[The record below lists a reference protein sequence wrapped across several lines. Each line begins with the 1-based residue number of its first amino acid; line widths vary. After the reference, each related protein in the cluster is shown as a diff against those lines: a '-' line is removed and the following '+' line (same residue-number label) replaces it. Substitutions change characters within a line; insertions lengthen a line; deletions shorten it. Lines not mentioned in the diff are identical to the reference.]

1 MAIDGAQLSIINNIG
16 PNERHERMLQHQA
29 YDVAEVSLSSYLV
42 ARDRG
47 LPFTAIPVFPR
58 RLFSQSQM
66 YRHLESGIESP
77 LDLVGRRVGL
87 ASYQTTLCV
96 QAKGDLHHEYGVP
109 WKEVHWVTGNADAV
123 VVDLPREISV
133 ERAPAGVDLGAML
146 ARGELAALFVS
157 RLPRSFAEGDRRV
170 GRLFHDPRAE
180 ERAYFARNGF
190 FPIMHLLV
198 FRDEVLNSN
207 PWLGPAAMD
216 AFARAHAICLRHWED
231 PNWSRL
237 AWGRHL
243 AEEERAAFG
252 CDPWVSGVA
261 ANRANLERFIAYS
274 HEQGLIGTR
283 MTVESLFDP
292 TVLASR
298 KEN

>member
-1 MAIDGAQLSIINNIG
+1 MEGVALTVIHNVG
-16 PNERHERMLQHQA
+16 PIERHERMLQHQA

-42 ARDRG
+42 ARDQG

-66 YRHLESGIESP
+66 YRHLDSGIESP

-87 ASYQTTLCV
+87 GSYQTTLCV

-109 WKEVHWVTGNADAV
+109 WKKVRWVTGGADAV
-123 VVDLPREISV
+123 EVELPKDLLV
-133 ERAPAGVDLGAML
+133 ERAPAGADLGAML

-170 GRLFHDPRAE
+170 GRLFPDPRAE
-180 ERAYFARNGF
+180 EHAYFERNGF

-198 FRDEVLNSN
+198 FRDEVLKAN
-207 PWLGPAAMD
+207 PWLGPAVMD
-216 AFARAHAICLRHWED
+216 AFARAHAICMRHWED

-237 AWGRHL
+237 AWGRQL

-252 CDPWVSGVA
+252 GDPWVSGVA
-261 ANRANLERFIAYS
+261 ANRVNLERFIAYS
-274 HEQGLIGTR
+274 QEQGLIRTR
-283 MTVESLFDP
+283 MTVESLFEPSDQP
-292 TVLASR
+292 VQKR
-298 KEN
+298 